1 MRGNGGEGSHGIW
14 IGAAAVIVAAIIG
27 GIFALVAAS
36 RSSTPI
42 TSTTTMPAPTTVATD
57 TAATPTTG
65 WDPPT
70 TDEPTTS
77 DGTPPSP
84 ARVDSVT
91 IKAGDYRKVGARL
104 YQLSGSKTLEIRYWW
119 TTITDYGEI
128 DSADTSCTVAGT
140 ITNLATRTI
149 VHRARSATC
158 SLQGWQSAYLPQ
170 GRYRVAVAVTLESGA
185 KGTGEMVFTIIP

>member
-1 MRGNGGEGSHGIW
+1 MW

-36 RSSTPI
+36 RSNSPAP
-42 TSTTTMPAPTTVATD
+42 SPTTTIPASPNATD
-57 TAATPTTG
+57 TTVTATSEENPATTY
-65 WDPPT
+65 
-70 TDEPTTS
+70 EPTTS
-77 DGTPPSP
+77 EGTPPSP

-91 IKAGDYRKVGARL
+91 VEAGDYRKVGARL
-104 YQLSGSKTLEIRYWW
+104 YQLSGSKTLEVRYWW

-128 DSADTSCTVAGT
+128 DSSDTSCTVVGT
-140 ITNLATRTI
+140 VTNLATRAV

-170 GRYRVAVAVTLESGA
+170 GRYRIAVAVTLESGA
-185 KGTGEMVFTIIP
+185 KGTGEMALTVIP

>member
-42 TSTTTMPAPTTVATD
+42 PSTTTMPAPTTVATD

-84 ARVDSVT
+84 ARVD
-91 IKAGDYRKVGARL
+91 
-104 YQLSGSKTLEIRYWW
+104 
-119 TTITDYGEI
+119 
-128 DSADTSCTVAGT
+128 
-140 ITNLATRTI
+140 
-149 VHRARSATC
+149 
-158 SLQGWQSAYLPQ
+158 
-170 GRYRVAVAVTLESGA
+170 
-185 KGTGEMVFTIIP
+185 